1 MPAAGDKRVRQFLS
15 SGLSLLRGVTGDD
28 AYDKYLAHMQ
38 GSAPQE
44 TPMSAREF
52 FRAQLENKW
61 NCISG
66 CC

>member
-1 MPAAGDKRVRQFLS
+1 MANTPNSVRQFLS

-28 AYDKYLAHMQ
+28 AYEKYLAHMRVAQ
-38 GSAPQE
+38 PQQP
-44 TPMSAREF
+44 PMSEKEF
-52 FRAQLENKW
+52 FRAQMDQKW